1 MNLALVPDRDLH
13 TALTK
18 DPALVMI
25 SDAAGR
31 MRVGVEWVRGDSRRA
46 VAVEEAVAA
55 EDGVRAVHA
64 YPRTGSVVVWYSP
77 RRADRAAL
85 LAAIGSAA
93 HVAAELIPAR
103 APHSSEIRN
112 TDVLRMVIGGAALA
126 LLGVR
131 RYVFARPPLL
141 GPNGRVLAT
150 GVTIFT
156 GYPFLRG
163 ALRSLRSGKAG
174 TDALVSAATVAS
186 LILRENVVALTV
198 LWLLNIGEY
207 LQDLTLRRTRR
218 AISEL
223 LRGSQDTA
231 WIRLTAGPRAGPEVA
246 EGRQAFTE
254 IQVPIDSV
262 EIGDEVV
269 VHDHV
274 AIPVDGV
281 VVDGEA
287 ILDQSA
293 ITGEKLPVI
302 VM

>member
-1 MNLALVPDRDLH
+1 MNSLALVSEASDEVP
-13 TALTK
+13 AE
-18 DPALVMI
+18 DPVLQVV

-31 MRVGVEWVRGDSRRA
+31 MRVSVDWLRGNSRRA
-46 VAVEEAVAA
+46 VAVEETVAK
-55 EDGVRAVHA
+55 EDGVRVVHA

-77 RRADRAAL
+77 RRCDRAAV
-85 LAAIGSAA
+85 LAAISGAA

-112 TDVLRMVIGGAALA
+112 SDVLRMVVGGAALA

-141 GPNGRVLAT
+141 GPSGRLLAT
-150 GVTIFT
+150 GVTVFT

-163 ALRSLRSGKAG
+163 AVRSLRSGRAG

-186 LILRENVVALTV
+186 LVLRENVVALTV

-223 LRGSQDTA
+223 LRGSQDTS
-231 WIRLTAGPRAGPEVA
+231 WIRLADGEV
-246 EGRQAFTE
+246 
-254 IQVPIDSV
+254 QVPIGSV

-274 AIPVDGV
+274 AIPVDGDV
-281 VVDGEA
+281 VEGDAIVDP
-287 ILDQSA
+287 SA
-293 ITGEKLPVI
+293 R
-302 VM
+302 